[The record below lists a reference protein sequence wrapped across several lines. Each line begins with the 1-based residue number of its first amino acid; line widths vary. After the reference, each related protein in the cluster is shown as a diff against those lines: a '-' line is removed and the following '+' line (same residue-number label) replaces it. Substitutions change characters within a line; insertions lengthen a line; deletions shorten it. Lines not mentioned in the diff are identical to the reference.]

1 MPFSL
6 SIKSAP
12 YFFFY
17 LLLVLLPVQLGR
29 HFWPSQAYIFGI
41 RIDYL
46 SPTFYLSDLIIFLLF
61 AFWSWQIIFS
71 REKVDKSKILLL
83 FSFPLSLAI
92 SLIFSKSFSNSLYF
106 VAKIF
111 EMSLLALFIVSEI
124 DFRKEIKKILTV
136 LSFGVFWESILG
148 IFQFFSQH
156 SLGLWVLGE
165 RLFSA
170 QTPGISLVDLDG
182 RQLLRPYGTF
192 PHPNLLGAFLA
203 LLLPALLILFFSV
216 KNKSLFLFL
225 TLIVGYL
232 ALGLTFSRISW
243 LCGFGISFF
252 VLGYFFKKSRPKI
265 SKRSLLLFLTG
276 VLLFIFVWPYFWQR
290 FVSFSTTDSHSF
302 ILRVKLSS
310 SAFLIFL
317 NNPLFGVGPGNF
329 LPNLPKFF
337 KLSETIRWLQP
348 VHNIFLLVL
357 SEAGLLGLFSFLGLF
372 FWPFF
377 RIFKLSKKSLVAK
390 VFVFSFIAIF
400 IMANF
405 DHYLLTLQQGQLIF
419 WIFLG
424 LSLSYLKC
432 QNNQKRTPKTV
443 LE

>member
-6 SIKSAP
+6 SVKSAP

-29 HFWPSQAYIFGI
+29 HFWPNEAYIFGI

-46 SPTFYLSDLIIFLLF
+46 SPIFYLSDLIIFLLF
-61 AFWSWQIIFS
+61 VFWSLQIVFGRKKI
-71 REKVDKSKILLL
+71 DKSKILLL
-83 FSFPLSLAI
+83 FSFPLSLVV
-92 SLIFSKSFSNSLYF
+92 SMVFSKDFSNSLYF

-111 EMSLLALFIVSEI
+111 EMSLLALFIVTEI
-124 DFRKEIKKILTV
+124 DFRKEIKKILIV

-148 IFQFFSQH
+148 IFQFFSQR

-165 RLFSA
+165 RSFSA

-203 LLLPALLILFFSV
+203 LILPALLILFFYA
-216 KNKSLFLFL
+216 KSKSIFLFL
-225 TLIVGYL
+225 TLIIGYL
-232 ALGLTFSRISW
+232 TLGLTFSRTSW
-243 LCGFGISFF
+243 LCGFGISFI
-252 VLGYFFKKSRPKI
+252 VLGFFFRESRLKI
-265 SKRSLLLFLTG
+265 SKRIILFFLAI
-276 VLLFIFVWPYFWQR
+276 VLLFIFIWPYFWQR
-290 FVSFSTTDSHSF
+290 LISFSTTDSHSF
-302 ILRVKLSS
+302 ILRLKLSS
-310 SAFLIFL
+310 AAFLMFL
-317 NNPLFGVGPGNF
+317 NNPLFGIGPGNF
-329 LPNLPKFF
+329 LPNLPKYF

-357 SEAGLLGLFSFLGLF
+357 SEVGLLGFFSFLGLF

-377 RIFKLSKKSLVAK
+377 KIFEKSKNSLVAK
-390 VFVFSFIAIF
+390 VFIFYFIAIF
-400 IMANF
+400 IMANL
-405 DHYLLTLQQGQLIF
+405 DHYLLTLQQGQLIL
-419 WIFLG
+419 WIFVG
-424 LSLSYLKC
+424 LSLSYLKY